1 MADFSPE
8 LLARV
13 QDLWKRYPERK
24 AALLPAMHLI
34 QQERG
39 GWFSEETI
47 RDTAEL
53 FQVPDIHVQ
62 GIVGFYDMFHS
73 APVGRHVVRLC
84 KTLSCKLRGADE
96 LRAHIRERYGV
107 DHGQTTEDGA
117 FTFRCFECLGHCTT
131 APMMLV
137 DEERHEN
144 LTVETLDRV
153 LGALR

>member
-8 LLARV
+8 LVSKV

-39 GWFSEETI
+39 GWFSAETI

-53 FQVPDIHVQ
+53 FGVPDIHVQ

-73 APVGRHVVRLC
+73 GPVGRHVVRLC

-107 DHGQTTEDGA
+107 DHGQTTADGS

-144 LTVETLDRV
+144 LTVEKVDRV

>member
-8 LLARV
+8 LLERV
-13 QDLWKRYPERK
+13 KDLWRRYPEKK

-39 GWFSEETI
+39 GWFSAETV
-47 RDTAEL
+47 RDTADL
-53 FQVPDIHVQ
+53 FGVTDIHVQ

-73 APVGRHVVRLC
+73 EPVGRHVVRLC

-96 LRAHIRERYGV
+96 LRAHVRKAYGV
-107 DHGQTTEDGA
+107 DHGQTTSDGA

>member
-1 MADFSPE
+1 MAEFSPE
-8 LLARV
+8 LRRKIEE
-13 QDLWKRYPERK
+13 LWRRYPERK

-39 GWFSEETI
+39 GWFSAETI

-53 FQVPDIHVQ
+53 FGVTDIHVQ
-62 GIVGFYDMFHS
+62 GIVGFYDMFHDE
-73 APVGRHVVRLC
+73 PVGRHVVRLC

-96 LRAHIRERYGV
+96 LRAHIKRTYGV
-107 DHGQTTEDGA
+107 DHGQTTADGA

-144 LTVETLDRV
+144 LTVEQVDRV
-153 LGALR
+153 LGGLR

>member
-1 MADFSPE
+1 MAGFSPE
-8 LLARV
+8 LVARIE
-13 QDLWKRYPERK
+13 DLWKRYPEKK

-34 QQERG
+34 QKERG
-39 GWFSEETI
+39 GWFSPETI

-53 FQVPDIHVQ
+53 FGVPDIHVQ

-73 APVGRHVVRLC
+73 EPVGRHVVRLC

-96 LRAHIRERYGV
+96 LRAHIKKTYGV
-107 DHGQTTEDGA
+107 DHGQTTADGA

-144 LTVETLDRV
+144 LTVEQVDRV
-153 LGALR
+153 LGGLR